1 MRFGPRQGARPVGQ
15 PGTGQRLVRDALT
28 EKSVSMGLFQVIHPS
43 RLFGFDT
50 GIPSKILLDARRL
63 NARDDRTGALICRA
77 DIYLQLLEGPEATV
91 RQTMER
97 IKRDDRHLEV
107 VMHVEAMVPER
118 MFGA

>member
-1 MRFGPRQGARPVGQ
+1 MRFGPRHVARPVGQ

-50 GIPSKILLDARRL
+50 GIPNKILLDARRL

-77 DIYLQLLEGPEATV
+77 DSYLQLLEGPEAPV

-107 VMHVEAMVPER
+107 KMHGAEMVPER
-118 MFGA
+118 MSGA